1 MKRKNE
7 MPFGAECGRDGTVR
21 FRLWAPKA
29 ASVAVR
35 LSELE
40 RDFAMSGLDDGWF
53 ELVTE
58 ARAGTQY
65 QFKIDNQHSV
75 PDPASRFQT
84 STVHGASEIIDPL
97 AYEWRDNNWHGRP
110 WEEAGIYELH
120 VGTFPARGDF
130 ARAQA
135 NNDYFPA
142 FGLIALDL

>member
-97 AYEWRDNNWHGRP
+97 AYEWRDNQRP
-110 WEEAGIYELH
+110 AKPWGETATYELH
-120 VGTFPARGDF
+120 VRTFSPPGTLT
-130 ARAQA
+130 RAPTQLT
-135 NNDYFPA
+135 YPPSSR
-142 FGLIALDL
+142 L